1 MSRLSSEMMH
11 ASSIAIGGR
20 AVLIEGLPGSGKSD
34 LSLRLI
40 DRGATLISDDYTL
53 VLRRQDGLVAT
64 PAPNIAGKIEV
75 RGLGIVSMPYA
86 AEAPVA
92 LVVSLGEPVERL
104 PEAGARR
111 KVLGVD
117 IPNISL
123 NGFEASAAIKVELAL
138 AQDEAA

>member
-1 MSRLSSEMMH
+1 MARDGFS
-11 ASSIAIGGR
+11 
-20 AVLIEGLPGSGKSD
+20 
-34 LSLRLI
+34 
-40 DRGATLISDDYTL
+40 GATLISDDYTL

-75 RGLGIVSMPYA
+75 RGLGIVSVPYA

-117 IPNISL
+117 IPNIAL
-123 NGFEASAAIKVELAL
+123 NGFEASAPIKVELAL